1 MNKQQVSQV
10 NPDGELKCGFEGKK
24 PPYRRLIKDKNGK
37 IVRQESKIALL
48 GGPFIA
54 KSGRLRARLDVNV
67 YLRGHEDNFYLEVY
81 LWRMGDGHPRDNE
94 VIVRH
99 RLPSLAE
106 AEEWLEK
113 TKEILVNAA
122 RISFPDDMALLV
134 QAIIEEFKLRRE
146 NFQQALAADRKPRQK
161 KEK

>member
-1 MNKQQVSQV
+1 MDKQHAIK
-10 NPDGELKCGFEGKK
+10 DGELKCGFEGKK
-24 PPYRRLIKDKNGK
+24 SPYRKLSQKDGK
-37 IVRQESKIALL
+37 VVQQNPKMVLL

-54 KSGRLRARLDVNV
+54 KSGCLRARLDISV
-67 YLRGHEDNFYLEVY
+67 YLCGHEDNFYLEVY

-94 VIVRH
+94 VIVRR

-146 NFQQALAADRKPRQK
+146 NFQQALAADRKPHQKQK